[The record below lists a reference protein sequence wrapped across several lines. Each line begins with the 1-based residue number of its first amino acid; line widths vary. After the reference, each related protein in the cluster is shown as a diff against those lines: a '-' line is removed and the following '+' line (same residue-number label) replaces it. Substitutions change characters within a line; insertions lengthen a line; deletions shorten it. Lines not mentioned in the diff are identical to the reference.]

1 MAADPLYAQLTSA
14 LTSAIAGKDLVL
26 ALYNSTTFSLL
37 AVAGQ
42 QGLTINRDKDTF
54 EVTSKNS
61 NGWKEFIGG
70 LNEWS
75 IDNDGIYVRSDETHT
90 ALKDAYASG
99 EPILIKVVNIK
110 ASKDLFGGLAILNS
124 YPIEAPYDDAVT
136 YTIGLQGTGELV
148 DLADAASTIT
158 P

>member
-61 NGWKEFIGG
+61 NGWKEFICG

-75 IDNDGIYVRSDETHT
+75 IDNDGIYVRSDETHS
-90 ALKDAYASG
+90 AL
-99 EPILIKVVNIK
+99 
-110 ASKDLFGGLAILNS
+110 
-124 YPIEAPYDDAVT
+124 
-136 YTIGLQGTGELV
+136 
-148 DLADAASTIT
+148 
-158 P
+158 

>member
-14 LTSAIAGKDLVL
+14 LNTAIAGKDLVL
-26 ALYNSTTFSLL
+26 ALYDPTAFTLL
-37 AVAGQ
+37 VVAGQ

-75 IDNDGIYVRSDETHT
+75 IDNDGIYVRSDVTHN
-90 ALKDAYASG
+90 ALKEAYASG
-99 EPILIKVVNIK
+99 DPLLIKVVNIK
-110 ASKDLFGGLAILNS
+110 TSKDMFGGLAILNS

>member
-14 LTSAIAGKDLVL
+14 LNTAIAGKDLVL
-26 ALYNSTTFSLL
+26 ALYDPTAFTLL
-37 AVAGQ
+37 AVAGR

-75 IDNDGIYVRSDETHT
+75 IDNDGIYVRSDVTHN
-90 ALKDAYASG
+90 ALKEAYASG
-99 EPILIKVVNIK
+99 DPLLIKVVNIK
-110 ASKDLFGGLAILNS
+110 TSKDMFGGLAILNS

-148 DLADAASTIT
+148 DLADATSTIT

>member
-14 LTSAIAGKDLVL
+14 LNTAIAGKDIVL
-26 ALYNSTTFSLL
+26 ALYDPTAFTLL

-75 IDNDGIYVRSDETHT
+75 IDNDGIYVRSDVTHN
-90 ALKDAYASG
+90 ALKEAYASG
-99 EPILIKVVNIK
+99 DPLLIKVVNIK
-110 ASKDLFGGLAILNS
+110 TSKDMFGGLAILNS

-148 DLADAASTIT
+148 DLADATSTIT